1 MTTKYNWI
9 LFKTPPT
16 NIKTGTP
23 PPLGDPVGRMS
34 WSTVHPMTRAGLQS
48 TYLTGSGSVVPS
60 WLLFH
65 ISFMLKS
72 KMKEKRLDAWQN
84 FNYLSMM
91 WAASFLNQ
99 IYKHYP
105 VLEKYFL
112 NFLCYLQCYNYR
124 EDTCISLIC
133 IMELF
138 STTFFFFFF
147 SYHFLKSNSAAAAAK
162 SLQLC
167 LTLCDPRDGSPPGS
181 PLPGILQA
189 RTPVGCHFLLQTITK
204 KQLSIKPWFVAFASS
219 QGDWFHIINVH
230 GPSLNL
236 KQSQHCLLIGYT
248 PRQNKK
254 VKKERQL
261 PPSNGN
267 IWQWL
272 KREGREENLLSHLS
286 CVQLF
291 ATPWTVARQAS
302 LSMGFSRQEYWRG

>member
-1 MTTKYNWI
+1 MT
-9 LFKTPPT
+9 
-16 NIKTGTP
+16 
-23 PPLGDPVGRMS
+23 S
-34 WSTVHPMTRAGLQS
+34 STVHPMTRAGLQS

-138 STTFFFFFF
+138 STTFFFFPTT
-147 SYHFLKSNSAAAAAK
+147 FLS
-162 SLQLC
+162 
-167 LTLCDPRDGSPPGS
+167 LTLLLLLRS
-181 PLPGILQA
+181 
-189 RTPVGCHFLLQTITK
+189 HF
-204 KQLSIKPWFVAFASS
+204 
-219 QGDWFHIINVH
+219 
-230 GPSLNL
+230 
-236 KQSQHCLLIGYT
+236 
-248 PRQNKK
+248 
-254 VKKERQL
+254 
-261 PPSNGN
+261 
-267 IWQWL
+267 
-272 KREGREENLLSHLS
+272 S
-286 CVQLF
+286 CVWLC
-291 ATPWTVARQAS
+291 ATPETAAHQVPPF
-302 LSMGFSRQEYWRG
+302 LGFSRQEHWSGLPFPSPDNH